1 MSIAIKPGAE
11 TRAVQ
16 LAASEGNVTP
26 AKLAEDT
33 GCLRSA
39 ARSLLRRLVAKGALI
54 PAAHDVYVLAASKRR
69 GGLNTASVNMHRS
82 ERDTFAK
89 RLREAEEWF
98 ASTEQWP
105 GGPTGLPP
113 ARPPVFR
120 ERGVR
125 HG

>member
-1 MSIAIKPGAE
+1 MSIAINPGAE
-11 TRAVQ
+11 TRAVA
-16 LAASEGNVTP
+16 LATCEGNVTP

-33 GCLRSA
+33 GCLRSHA
-39 ARSLLRRLVAKGALI
+39 CSVLSRLAAKGALI
-54 PAAHDVYVLAASKRR
+54 AAAHGVYVLAASKRR
-69 GGLNTASVNMHRS
+69 GDINTAGVNMHRS